1 MKLSIIVPC
10 FNVEEHIIRC
20 LTSLVKQGI
29 PEQDYEIIVIDD
41 ESTDNSKNL
50 VIEFQKNYSNIKIYS
65 QKNKGLGAVRN
76 RGIKLA
82 KGDYIYFIDSDDY
95 LAYNTMNIILNLS
108 IKNNV
113 EISGFQTTL
122 TEELNLF
129 KSKTDN
135 LIDKTNV
142 STGIEFML
150 KSKMHR
156 SEAWWYLLKR
166 EFLISSGHIFEEG
179 KFMED
184 IVFTFRILTDA
195 KRFMFL
201 PIDAHRYYKNP
212 NSIMNNESQKH
223 LTKLIEGYISM
234 VFRLNALADEFKTKQ
249 DKHIDKV
256 IKKIKYTS
264 NLNTFFMFFKIIR
277 SNISIKNI
285 NTILTKLKTINAYPY
300 NRKWVTEEYSHIK
313 IKAIALIFNN
323 KFLFFTLLYPLRFLY
338 KMKLIKLP

>member
-1 MKLSIIVPC
+1 MKLSIIVPSY
-10 FNVEEHIIRC
+10 NVEKHIIRC
-20 LTSLVKQGI
+20 LTSLVN
-29 PEQDYEIIVIDD
+29 QDLDPTDFEIIVIDD
-41 ESTDNSKNL
+41 GSTDNSIALINMFISKHKNTIL
-50 VIEFQKNYSNIKIYS
+50 YTQENR
-65 QKNKGLGAVRN
+65 GLGAVRN

-95 LAYNTMNIILNLS
+95 LAYNTMNIILDLS
-108 IKNNV
+108 IKNDV

-122 TEELNLF
+122 TDELNLF

-135 LIDKTNV
+135 LIDKTDV

-201 PIDAHRYYKNP
+201 PIDAHRYVKNP
-212 NSIMNNESQKH
+212 DSIMNNESQKH

-234 VFRLNALADEFKTKQ
+234 IFRLNALADDFKTK
-249 DKHIDKV
+249 KHNQIEKV
-256 IKKIKYTS
+256 INKVKYTS

-285 NTILTKLKTINAYPY
+285 NVILNNLKSINAYPY
-300 NRKWVTEEYSHIK
+300 NRKLVTEQYSHIK
-313 IKAIALIFNN
+313 IKAIAIIFNN
-323 KFLFFTLLYPLRFLY
+323 RFLFFTLLYPLRFLY